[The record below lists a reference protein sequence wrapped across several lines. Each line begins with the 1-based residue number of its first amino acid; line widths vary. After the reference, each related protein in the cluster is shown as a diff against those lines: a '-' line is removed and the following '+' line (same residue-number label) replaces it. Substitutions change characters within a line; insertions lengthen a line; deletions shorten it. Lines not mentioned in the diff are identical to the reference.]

1 MVNMV
6 VSTALGELAE
16 ILGCLEHNDIEVR
29 NISINEQ
36 STDDADEIQMDV
48 CAGIPVLGGIEFC
61 DSVVIEAGDTELTE
75 ERLEVEMSVSIPTE
89 SLNESATIA
98 SIPQQE
104 KVSPNIETITSTVPG
119 VPAYKDP
126 EALETVYENYET
138 FPQMTAALD
147 VDVTSETVRR
157 YMVKHGIHNPE
168 DEKNERKSTG
178 GDTDDAINSGLK
190 EIKATDKNTETNYGG
205 ESVAKVLASMDRN
218 ETTEVVMADGIGI
231 LKDLTLREFVDV
243 INQSR
248 TVSEVKQRLETD
260 YDDTRRLLTEL
271 DLLKFVTGRLS
282 ATQNELTL
290 AEFCQQI
297 DLDDHLEDGTNSL

>member
-1 MVNMV
+1 MV

-29 NISINEQ
+29 NISISEQ
-36 STDDADEIQMDV
+36 PTDDVDELRMDI
-48 CAGIPVLGGIEFC
+48 CAGIPVLSGIEFC
-61 DSVVIEAGDTELTE
+61 DSVIIEAEDTELTE

-89 SLNESATIA
+89 SLKKSAPIA
-98 SIPQQE
+98 STPRQ
-104 KVSPNIETITSTVPG
+104 KKSSPNIETVTSSVPG

-126 EALETVYENYET
+126 EALQTVYKNYET
-138 FPQMTAALD
+138 FPQMTKALD

-157 YMVKHGIHNPE
+157 YMMKHGIHNPK
-168 DEKNERKSTG
+168 DEKNKRKSTG
-178 GDTDDAINSGLK
+178 SDTDDAIDSEREGITASK
-190 EIKATDKNTETNYGG
+190 KNKETNYGG
-205 ESVAKVLASMDRN
+205 ESVAKVLASMDQDD
-218 ETTEVVMADGIGI
+218 TTEVVRTDGIGI

-282 ATQNELTL
+282 ATQDDLTL
-290 AEFCQQI
+290 AEFYQQI
-297 DLDDHLEDGTNSL
+297 GLDDRLEDGTNPL